1 MAFGLNRHG
10 SVILPRAARRR
21 FTVKKLAFGGYSAN
35 LVNLGTPHGAIH
47 MAVGM
52 DMGNLVR
59 AAYDPI
65 FFAHHANIDRLW
77 EIWRG
82 SDGSDHAMSEPWDVA
97 GFADTFEF
105 FDVGSP
111 EEPYRVSVAQTRNT
125 VDLGY
130 TYSTLPKKPPAMA
143 KMASDEGPGSGPD
156 TKLLGKRSQNYNHV
170 CNQSRTVFCPKQK
183 NRRWS
188 RAGNPDAQEC

>member
-1 MAFGLNRHG
+1 MGR
-10 SVILPRAARRR
+10 STRP
-21 FTVKKLAFGGYSAN
+21 SAWIW
-35 LVNLGTPHGAIH
+35 V
-47 MAVGM
+47 
-52 DMGNLVR
+52 NLVR
-59 AAYDPI
+59 AAYDPL

-156 TKLLGKRSQNYNHV
+156 TKLLGNGAKLQPCMQPVADSLLPQ
-170 CNQSRTVFCPKQK
+170 TKK
-183 NRRWS
+183 RRWS